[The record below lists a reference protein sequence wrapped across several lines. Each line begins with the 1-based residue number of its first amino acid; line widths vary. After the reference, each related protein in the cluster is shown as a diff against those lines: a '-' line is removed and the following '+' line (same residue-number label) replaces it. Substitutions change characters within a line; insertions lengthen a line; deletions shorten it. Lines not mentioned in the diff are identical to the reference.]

1 MFLSAVLISVSVLLF
16 SGCDSPAQK
25 TNNTTSGQD
34 EKVIPHQA
42 PAEFWNYLSGKWRSD
57 DISTIVTFNKS
68 AETIRIEIGSGA
80 SRSDRT
86 RNVKLFQ
93 SGSTEIVTY
102 FAAGAKTGL
111 SFTVQ
116 RNTPNNNNMLIKNLI
131 GNEIPPKLIN
141 VQKAKSK
148 DNLIYTLVRVN

>member
-1 MFLSAVLISVSVLLF
+1 MFLSAVLVSVSVLLF

-57 DISTIVTFNKS
+57 DISTILIFNKS
-68 AETIRIEIGSGA
+68 AETMGTEGTSKA
-80 SRSDRT
+80 N
-86 RNVKLFQ
+86 NVKLYQ
-93 SGSTEIVTY
+93 SGSVEIFTH
-102 FAAGAKTGL
+102 FAAGAKTGT

-116 RNTPNNNNMLIKNLI
+116 RNKPNNMSLKLLK
-131 GNEIPPKLIN
+131 GNDIRPKLIN
-141 VQKAKSK
+141 VQEAKSYPPH
-148 DNLIYTLVRVN
+148 YTYVKVN

>member
-1 MFLSAVLISVSVLLF
+1 MFLSAVLISVLVLLF

-42 PAEFWNYLSGKWRSD
+42 PAELWNYLSGKWRSD

-68 AETIRIEIGSGA
+68 AETVKLESVSGA
-80 SRSDRT
+80 SQT

-93 SGSTEIVTY
+93 SGSVEIFMY
-102 FAAGAKTGL
+102 FAAGAKTGE
-111 SFTVQ
+111 SFIVQ
-116 RNTPNNNNMLIKNLI
+116 RNKPNNMSWKTILGFDIR
-131 GNEIPPKLIN
+131 PKLIN
-141 VQKAKSK
+141 VQKAKSQPP
-148 DNLIYTLVRVN
+148 NYTYVKVN